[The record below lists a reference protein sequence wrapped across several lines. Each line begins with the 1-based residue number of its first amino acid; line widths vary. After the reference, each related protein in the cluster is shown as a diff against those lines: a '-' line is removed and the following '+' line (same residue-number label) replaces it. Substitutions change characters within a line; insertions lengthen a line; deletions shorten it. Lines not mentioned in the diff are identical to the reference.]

1 MPFKESLVLS
11 ELTTKRMH
19 WPGEKKARFRAG
31 LVVADLL
38 IADFHFIRL
47 FGEAVR
53 HQYSQASN
61 RQS

>member
-1 MPFKESLVLS
+1 
-11 ELTTKRMH
+11 
-19 WPGEKKARFRAG
+19 
-31 LVVADLL
+31 LL

-47 FGEAVR
+47 FGEALR